1 MYVRFPFQFGSVF
14 LLRIVLLKLHSYA
27 PYVCFSILF
36 FISVVDVVFFH
47 YFSIFFFSF
56 PTILWAIL
64 RPFFSHCCNIERR
77 LTSCVC
83 DIILY
88 AVVYIIHICFSC
100 MSSFWLCT
108 LFFIKFEITYY
119 KTVYIPHVFLCTLNW
134 FFVDHAR
141 VYERDKQKEKE
152 RESDM
157 ENECVDFIFGFC
169 QPLNN

>member
-1 MYVRFPFQFGSVF
+1 MLHTLVLLYYFSF
-14 LLRIVLLKLHSYA
+14 LLLML
-27 PYVCFSILF
+27 FSFIISLF
-36 FISVVDVVFFH
+36 FFL
-47 YFSIFFFSF
+47 SF

-108 LFFIKFEITYY
+108 LFFIKFEIPYY
-119 KTVYIPHVFLCTLNW
+119 KTVYSPHVFLCTLNW

-141 VYERDKQKEKE
+141 VYERDKQKE